1 MPVYVQR
8 SESGLAI
15 TFTRDGAELDHRVA
29 PDGMR
34 AVSLAMRML
43 ALQDELH
50 PGDKLTVA
58 SVMGGGVDNPK
69 A

>member
-43 ALQDELH
+43 ALQDELM
-50 PGDKLTVA
+50 PGDVLKVTAMLA
-58 SVMGGGVDNPK
+58 EVDKPT